1 MFGYVRPLAPE
12 LKVKEFE
19 RFRACYCGL
28 CHELGREYGLAGRS
42 ILNYDFVF
50 LSMLLWGG
58 RGDCGYSFRRC
69 LPGLF
74 RKKCVC
80 AHTGALSTAAGQ
92 SVILA
97 YWKAADD
104 REDNRGLKRAAA
116 GAVRLFLTRA
126 AGKAAASHP
135 DFDRSVRECLT
146 ALRGLERDGCESLDR
161 PADRFAALLAS
172 VSSEAEE
179 SSRRPLGQLL
189 YHVGRVVYIA
199 DAYADLREDLKAER
213 WNPVAARFGLTV
225 PDVPEDV
232 KEAVRQTLFSSVD
245 LMCAAF
251 ELLPENYWTP
261 VTRNIVFLGIPDMIE
276 NVLAGTYTPA
286 LKRRPKS
293 PAIGQNGE

>member
-58 RGDCGYSFRRC
+58 RGDCGYCFRRC
-69 LPGLF
+69 LPGFF

-80 AHTGALSTAAGQ
+80 ASADALSTAAGQ

-97 YWKAADD
+97 YWKAADNF
-104 REDNRGLKRAAA
+104 EDSRGLKRLAA
-116 GAVRLFLTRA
+116 GAVMLFLRRA
-126 AGKAAASHP
+126 ARKAAAVHP
-135 DFDRSVRECLT
+135 DFDRSVRERLT
-146 ALRGLERDGCESLDR
+146 ALQVLEREGCVSLDR
-161 PADRFAALLAS
+161 PADQFAGLLAS
-172 VSSEAEE
+172 ASEEAEE
-179 SSRRPLGQLL
+179 SSRRPLSQLL
-189 YHVGRVVYIA
+189 YHVGRVIYIA
-199 DAYADLREDLKAER
+199 DAYADLKEDLEAER
-213 WNPVAARFGLTV
+213 YNPVAARFGLTV

-232 KEAVRQTLFSSVD
+232 KGAVRQTLLSSVD

-286 LKRRPKS
+286 MRRRPKS